1 MEYLIAII
9 PLAAIV
15 VFLVLLIW
23 ALVDAI
29 KSDNEPVIKLIWV
42 LVILSMPLLG
52 SLIYLVAGRKQ
63 PKTVKK
69 TMQ

>member
-1 MEYLIAII
+1 MEFSIAII
-9 PLAAIV
+9 SLAVSAAL
-15 VFLVLLIW
+15 LVLLLW

-42 LVILSMPLLG
+42 LVILFMPILG
-52 SLIYLVAGRKQ
+52 SLIYLVAGRKK

>member
-42 LVILSMPLLG
+42 LVILFMPILG
-52 SLIYLVAGRKQ
+52 SLIYLVAGRKK